1 MASYNIATIR
11 ANLKTLLTAV
21 TGISYCYD
29 YYNANIE
36 GYPAIIF
43 DVTNEEASM
52 LDDSNNLRVITF
64 SIYIYSEVQVSS
76 QTTSRGKLDTIVASV
91 INALELKS
99 NDTLSGSVDWLMPVI
114 GRRQELETTQ
124 GLVYMQELQLKCNVA
139 SSIL

>member
-1 MASYNIATIR
+1 MATYNIATIR
-11 ANLKTLLTAV
+11 ANIKTLLTAV

-64 SIYIYSEVQVSS
+64 SIYIYSEVQISS

-91 INALELKS
+91 INALELKT
-99 NDTLSGSVDWLMPVI
+99 NDTLSGAVDWLMPVI
-114 GRRQELETTQ
+114 GRRQEIETTQ

>member
-1 MASYNIATIR
+1 MSTYNIATIR

-43 DVTNEEASM
+43 DVTNEDASM

-64 SIYIYSEVQVSS
+64 TIYIYSEVQISS

-91 INALELKS
+91 INALELKT
-99 NDTLSGSVDWLMPVI
+99 NDSLSGAVDWIMPVI